1 MSSPEQ
7 TAKRQYVNFAFYK
20 LDPAWRRL
28 PEDERTKGKQEF
40 IRAIE
45 DYSGKVL
52 VIAYTTVGIRGE
64 RSSLADSHVF
74 RVECL
79 GPDGKPVP
87 HYSGNVVA
95 TGGASARSIPL
106 ATTDPA
112 GKWTVRV
119 TDILSGQSQ
128 SASFDVH

>member
-52 VIAYTTVGIRGE
+52 VIAYTTVGIRGDCE
-64 RSSLADSHVF
+64 FMLWRISYELELFQEMLQRMYQLAILIQQGCHNH
-74 RVECL
+74 
-79 GPDGKPVP
+79 P
-87 HYSGNVVA
+87 H
-95 TGGASARSIPL
+95 
-106 ATTDPA
+106 
-112 GKWTVRV
+112 
-119 TDILSGQSQ
+119 
-128 SASFDVH
+128 